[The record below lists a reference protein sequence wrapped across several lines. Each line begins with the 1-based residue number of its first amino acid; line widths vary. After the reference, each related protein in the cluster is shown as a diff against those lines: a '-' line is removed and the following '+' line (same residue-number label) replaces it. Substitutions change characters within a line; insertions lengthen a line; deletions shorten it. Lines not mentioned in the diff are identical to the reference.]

1 MKQASII
8 KKCEFHKILKLNFT
22 SMKYLFSLLFL
33 VTTSLYIYAQP
44 KIKFTS
50 TEHDFKTIKEDGGLA
65 TTVFDFVNAG
75 DKPLIL
81 NNVKATCGCTT
92 PEWTRDPVAPGTKG
106 SIKVTYNPKNRP
118 GAFSKGINVYTN
130 TQPSVTVLKIKG
142 KVEPRQKT
150 VEELFPRVM
159 GPLRLK
165 SNYLSM
171 GSMVNTET
179 KTGELNIINTSDSP
193 AKLGLYRSPAHITV
207 KFEPEVVEPGQKGK
221 IVIDYDASKK
231 NAFGY
236 TSDRIYLTINGEKQN
251 TYSIG
256 VSVAIQEDFSK
267 LTPEEI
273 ANAPVTS
280 FNEKVFNFG
289 NINQGD
295 KVDHVFKLTNKGKRD
310 LILRNVK
317 TSCGCTAVKHA
328 NVVKPG
334 ETIDL
339 AVEFNSRGKRSRQ
352 NKSITV
358 ITNDPKNPTTQL
370 RLMGNVEVPSK
381 K

>member
-1 MKQASII
+1 
-8 KKCEFHKILKLNFT
+8 
-22 SMKYLFSLLFL
+22 MKYLFSLLFL
-33 VTTSLYIYAQP
+33 FTTALYINAQP
-44 KIKFTS
+44 HIKFMT
-50 TEHDFKTIKEDGGLA
+50 TEHDFGTIKEDGGLA
-65 TTVFDFVNAG
+65 TTVFEFANAG
-75 DKPLIL
+75 NQPLIL

-92 PEWTRDPVAPGTKG
+92 PEWTKDPVAPGAKG
-106 SIKVTYNPKNRP
+106 TIKVTYNPKNRP
-118 GAFSKGINVYTN
+118 GAFSKSVNVYTN
-130 TQPSVTVLKIKG
+130 TQPSVTVLNIKG
-142 KVEPRQKT
+142 KVEPREKT

-179 KTGELNIINTSDSP
+179 KTGELNVMNTSDSP
-193 AKLGLYRSPAHITV
+193 VTLGVYRSPAHIGV
-207 KFEPEVVEPGQKGK
+207 KFEPAVIEPGKKGK
-221 IVIDYDASKK
+221 ILIDYDAAKK
-231 NAFGY
+231 NAYGY
-236 TSDRIYLTINGEKQN
+236 TSDRVYLTINGEKQN

-267 LTPEEI
+267 LTSEEI

-280 FNEKVFNFG
+280 FNEKVFDFG
-289 NINQGD
+289 KITQGD
-295 KVDHVFKLTNKGKRD
+295 KVNHVFKLTNNGKRD

-328 NVVKPG
+328 DVVKPG

-339 AVEFNSRGKRSRQ
+339 EVVFNSRGKRSRQ

-370 RLMGNVEVPSK
+370 RLMGTVEVPDSK
-381 K
+381 